1 MSVGRMYNSRIPSE
15 TKEGMV
21 GTLIATIAVLVL
33 VSSPFVFLG
42 VTFLLG
48 AIKEAKEW
56 FGLRRQGIIVEG
68 RITNRREKPTRG
80 TPNYYVTYGYDYDGQ
95 TYSREQQVRK
105 KQYQALENGSNVAVL
120 CMSSHPQVATL
131 EGTPNTALLLPP
143 LVEVGL
149 LAVLGLGLLG
159 AVIFL
164 WYEFLLK
171 P

>member
-1 MSVGRMYNSRIPSE
+1 MYNSPIPSE
-15 TKEGMV
+15 TKEGMM

-33 VSSPFVFLG
+33 VSSPFVFFG
-42 VTFLLG
+42 VIFLMG
-48 AIKEAKEW
+48 AIKEGREW
-56 FGLRRQGIIVEG
+56 FGLHRQGIIVEG

-80 TPNYYVTYGYDYDGQ
+80 VPNYYVTYGYDYDGQ
-95 TYSREQQVRK
+95 TYSREQQLRK
-105 KQYQALENGSNVAVL
+105 KQYQALENESNVAVR

-149 LAVLGLGLLG
+149 LALFGLALLGL
-159 AVIFL
+159 VIFL
-164 WYEFLLK
+164 WYELLWK